1 MAGVCEVLYTHH
13 LFVPL
18 GSSSE
23 WWHQPHVTDEE
34 TEVASQLVIEV
45 RFILWSLQLL
55 SPDFSHRTDSE
66 EVGALGK
73 DSGGG
78 GAVMDVLSQTG
89 AVVLGLEPAVPFRA
103 VLG

>member
-34 TEVASQLVIEV
+34 TEAASQLVIEV

-78 GAVMDVLSQTG
+78 HGRAESDGRCRAGAGASCSFQGSVGLS
-89 AVVLGLEPAVPFRA
+89 
-103 VLG
+103 